1 MKINYNIT
9 GERRKS
15 LARAV
20 SEALNVPVHY
30 LGAPT
35 FAYEIGGYRIDSN
48 GVLEGEDNQGLIA
61 DLSQLHGFTAIS
73 AAFDTTRSEAES
85 APEDLADS
93 QEGSANS
100 PFKDYFESTL
110 KGSKEGEEPNL
121 LTIEVSKE
129 GFTEAAVLNL
139 KRLVE
144 SKETLIKKAIGTDLV
159 PITIG
164 EETIGFPWF
173 YETQDPEEIKAY
185 THFISSLCS
194 MAKKQK
200 RVNVTD
206 KATPNERYAFR
217 CFLLRLGFIGP
228 EYKNERKILLKNLD
242 GSSAFRSGQRKA
254 EEV

>member
-9 GERRKS
+9 GARRKS
-15 LARAV
+15 LAGAV
-20 SEALNVPVHY
+20 SEALDAPVHY

-35 FAYEIGGYRIDSN
+35 FAYEIGSYRIDRN
-48 GVLEGEDNQGLIA
+48 GTLEGEDSQGLIA
-61 DLSQLHGFTAIS
+61 DLSRLHGFTAVS
-73 AAFDTTRSEAES
+73 AEYDSSHSEAELGS
-85 APEDLADS
+85 ESLAGL
-93 QEGSANS
+93 QEGSENN
-100 PFKDYFESTL
+100 PYKDYLNDTQNDMN
-110 KGSKEGEEPNL
+110 GEEPNL

-144 SKETLIKKAIGTDLV
+144 SKETLIKKAIGTDSV
-159 PITIG
+159 PIAVG

-173 YETQDPEEIKAY
+173 YGTQDSDEIKAY
-185 THFISSLCS
+185 THFIASLCS
-194 MAKKQK
+194 LAKNQK

-242 GSSAFRSGQRKA
+242 GSSAFKSGQRKA